1 MTILTLGTS
10 GRSSLI
16 CHLSVCCAS
25 VVSSF
30 DAPCSTSA
38 VSVSILPEGHVS
50 PRRLLSPQG
59 TLSSLLGGD
68 SMREAVERL
77 WPEIDWIQNPTL
89 REQVTQT
96 WIKALERSPLKPD
109 DLNQIPFTLLVPN
122 CPITFMEHKRCVV
135 HIARD
140 SARAMCDFMGRAL
153 PIDEDVV
160 IAGAILA
167 DVGKLLEYELGP
179 DGKSRQSERGE
190 ALRHP
195 FTGVAL
201 AIECGIPDAVCHII
215 AAHAAEGDL
224 VKRTTEAF
232 IVHHADFMAF
242 LPFKNPKNVR
252 VK

>member
-1 MTILTLGTS
+1 
-10 GRSSLI
+10 
-16 CHLSVCCAS
+16 
-25 VVSSF
+25 
-30 DAPCSTSA
+30 
-38 VSVSILPEGHVS
+38 
-50 PRRLLSPQG
+50 
-59 TLSSLLGGD
+59 
-68 SMREAVERL
+68 MRETVRRL
-77 WPEIDWIQNPTL
+77 WPEIDWIQDPQL

-96 WIKALERSPLKPD
+96 WIKALEGSPLKPD

-140 SARAMCDFMGRAL
+140 SAQAMHSFMGRAL
-153 PIDEDVV
+153 PIDSDAV

-167 DVGKLLEYELGP
+167 DVGKLLEYELGA
-179 DGKSRQSERGE
+179 DGKVGQSARGE

-195 FTGVAL
+195 FTGVAMAL
-201 AIECGIPDAVCHII
+201 ECGVPDSVCHII

-242 LPFKNPKNVR
+242 LPFKNPKNI
-252 VK
+252 KMTPE